1 MTKWMWL
8 LLLLELIIGVAPFV
22 FFFFLLRRWLNQ
34 TVFCNGIHALHDLF
48 CVFFIF
54 FSSPVVLTLC
64 GCDDDNWKL
73 VLVMQQHTR
82 MNRILNNKWNNCAHR
97 FLLSFVGCWH
107 NFKRNF
113 EFYSVDFY
121 RSLNNN
127 SGLIQF
133 DGCEWNSLWM
143 IGIALGTEQFNSNRQ
158 LCVAHSR
165 IENYFFLILLCF
177 CNYNQ
182 FLSYFSLL
190 INIIEF
196 EWLVHS
202 TYFFWWARRCPWW
215 RLQIEIA
222 VRSVVRI
229 NQNCVNQ
236 IGKTT
241 PMRPLWYWPLT
252 SNVYS
257 NDYFHWRK
265 TVIVSE
271 V

>member
-8 LLLLELIIGVAPFV
+8 LLLLELIIGVASFV
-22 FFFFLLRRWLNQ
+22 FLFFFLLRRWLNQ

-73 VLVMQQHTR
+73 VLVMQQNTR
-82 MNRILNNKWNNCAHR
+82 LNRILNNKWNNCAHR

-133 DGCEWNSLWM
+133 DGCEWNSLWI
-143 IGIALGTEQFNSNRQ
+143 IGISLGTEQFNSNRQ

-177 CNYNQ
+177 SNYNQ

-202 TYFFWWARRCPWW
+202 TYFFDEHGGARDGDC
-215 RLQIEIA
+215 
-222 VRSVVRI
+222 
-229 NQNCVNQ
+229 
-236 IGKTT
+236 K
-241 PMRPLWYWPLT
+241 
-252 SNVYS
+252 
-257 NDYFHWRK
+257 
-265 TVIVSE
+265 
-271 V
+271 